1 MIKCNKVMKMNMN
14 EIFNM
19 YFGIIDDPRCEVNV
33 IHPLID
39 ILKLTMVAVLCG
51 MDELDKIVDYGE
63 NKRDFL
69 EFYFNLWHFC
79 ECE

>member
-1 MIKCNKVMKMNMN
+1 MKVSNN

-19 YFGIIDDPRCEVNV
+19 YFGIIEDPRCEVNV

-51 MDELDKIVDYGE
+51 LDEIDKIVNNGY
-63 NKRDFL
+63 
-69 EFYFNLWHFC
+69 H
-79 ECE
+79 